1 MSRHAIY
8 SLLPVLVEP
17 GYLMKRR
24 TLQLIQAAL
33 VAALLLPA
41 AFAQTSKTVWD
52 GVYTEVQAERGRNIY
67 LASCA
72 RCHGDDLAGFGGSLD
87 GKRFMEGWGEDTVHS
102 LFNRIQTTM
111 PPGQAGSLEDQAYVD
126 IVSFI
131 LSRNDFP
138 VGDVDLGTEGLKDI
152 RIQEKDG
159 PAPVPSFAM
168 VQVVGCLVMAEDDA
182 FGLSHA
188 GAAVRVRDPKE
199 SEGEE
204 LAAAVAQPL
213 GDKSFALLRNVIY
226 LEPQGSV
233 GHKVEVKG
241 FLIRNDAGDR
251 INVSTLQS
259 LGESCAE

>member
-1 MSRHAIY
+1 
-8 SLLPVLVEP
+8 
-17 GYLMKRR
+17 MKRR
-24 TLQLIQAAL
+24 ILPLIQAVAL
-33 VAALLLPA
+33 AALALPIA
-41 AFAQTSKTVWD
+41 TAQTPRTVWD
-52 GVYTEVQAERGRNIY
+52 GVYTEAQAERGRNIY

-72 RCHGDDLAGFGGSLD
+72 RCHGDNLAGFGGSLD
-87 GKRFMEGWGEDTVHS
+87 GKRFMEGWSEDTLHS
-102 LFNRIQTTM
+102 LFSRIQTTM
-111 PPGQAGSLEDQAYVD
+111 PPGQSGSLEDQAYVD

-138 VGDVDLGTEGLKDI
+138 VGEADLGPDGLRDI
-152 RIQEKDG
+152 RIQEKEG

-168 VQVVGCLVMAEDDA
+168 VQVVGCLVSADEETYS
-182 FGLSHA
+182 LSHA
-188 GAAVRVRDPKE
+188 SAAVRVRDPKE

-204 LAAAVAQPL
+204 LSAAVAQPL
-213 GDKSFALLRNVIY
+213 GDKEFSLLRNVIY

-259 LGESCAE
+259 LGETCGK